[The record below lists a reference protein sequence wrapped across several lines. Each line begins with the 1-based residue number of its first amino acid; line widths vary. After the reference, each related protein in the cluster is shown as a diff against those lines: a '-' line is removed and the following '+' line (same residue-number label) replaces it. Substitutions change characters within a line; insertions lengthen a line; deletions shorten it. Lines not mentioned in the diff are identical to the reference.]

1 MEITFGTFLRQKR
14 QEKNLTQKELAER
27 LFVSDSAVSKWEK
40 DVAHPDITLLPKLSE
55 ILGVSEHELITASI
69 DTHAREEKAQAKKW
83 RAFSMSWSLFFYIA
97 YGAALIPCFICNL
110 AIDKTLSWFWIVVS
124 ALLLAFSFTNLPKL
138 IKKYRLL
145 LLPLSMYLAL
155 CLLLAVCCIYT
166 GGNWFCIPAIS
177 VLLGLLMI
185 FTPIYIAKYP
195 IFEKIRKYND
205 FVSIL
210 VVFIVLNVLLITINI
225 FTYQNDYSSKI
236 WYPGVAFPISFTV
249 YLIVNS
255 LVSVRFLKMNK
266 LLKTS
271 IILYAIDFLTYLPP
285 LFIKT
290 RKTSGQ
296 KELNDLNIFKAD
308 LSRWTLD
315 VLENN
320 VHLLVF
326 LTLFALAT
334 IFLLVGLICSFH
346 KRKSQ

>member
-124 ALLLAFSFTNLPKL
+124 ALLLTFSFTNLPKL
-138 IKKYRLL
+138 IKKYKLL
-145 LLPLSMYLAL
+145 LIPASMYLAL
-155 CLLLAVCCIYT
+155 CLLLGVCCIYS
-166 GGNWFCIPAIS
+166 GGNWFWIPVLSI
-177 VLLGLLMI
+177 LLGLLMI
-185 FTPIYIAKYP
+185 FAPIYIAKYP

-205 FVSIL
+205 FVSIG
-210 VVFIVLNVLLITINI
+210 VVFVMLNILLITINI
-225 FTYQNDYSSKI
+225 FTYQNAYSSKI
-236 WYPGVAFPISFTV
+236 WYVSLAFPISFTV

-271 IILYAIDFLTYLPP
+271 IILYAINFLIYLPP

-290 RKTSGQ
+290 RNLSGQ
-296 KELNDLNIFKAD
+296 KESNDLNIFKAD

-346 KRKSQ
+346 KRKSK

>member
-1 MEITFGTFLRQKR
+1 
-14 QEKNLTQKELAER
+14 
-27 LFVSDSAVSKWEK
+27 
-40 DVAHPDITLLPKLSE
+40 
-55 ILGVSEHELITASI
+55 
-69 DTHAREEKAQAKKW
+69 
-83 RAFSMSWSLFFYIA
+83 MSWSLFFYIA

-138 IKKYRLL
+138 IKKYKLL
-145 LLPLSMYLAL
+145 LIPASMYASL

-285 LFIKT
+285 LFIQT
-290 RKTSGQ
+290 RKPSAQ
-296 KELNDLNIFKAD
+296 QELNDLNIFKAD

-346 KRKSQ
+346 KRKSK